1 MKRNAKLSV
10 PANKSFVK
18 ELKDYNGTPY
28 YSFLHNHSTRNKETD
43 KWEIRER
50 YVINVMNIIVKAG
63 TEIQL
68 TEILEA
74 KPEIMYSK
82 DGREF
87 LNCVMWVNAREVV
100 EDNNNN
106 NYQPQQTYQQNYQQA
121 PNPQY
126 QQPQV
131 SNQQVINVVDD
142 DDLPF

>member
-1 MKRNAKLSV
+1 MKRNARLSV

-28 YSFLHNHSTRNKETD
+28 YSFLHNHNIRNKETGV
-43 KWEIRER
+43 WETKER

-87 LNCVMWVNAREVV
+87 LNCVMWVNAREVFD
-100 EDNNNN
+100 EQKP
-106 NYQPQQTYQQNYQQA
+106 QPQQQSQY
-121 PNPQY
+121 PQP
-126 QQPQV
+126 QQPTYNYPPQ
-131 SNQQVINVVDD
+131 NNVNVDD